1 MTCDHMWSHKMTSLK
16 SCGIFVKNI
25 LCDIIIRS
33 VIGIKVRRQG
43 MARKNQHKDH
53 RIDQKL
59 QFRQFNSR
67 NKKALSL
74 KKFEISRTEI

>member
-1 MTCDHMWSHKMTSLK
+1 MWNFRKKYPLRYNNTKCH
-16 SCGIFVKNI
+16 
-25 LCDIIIRS
+25 R
-33 VIGIKVRRQG
+33 IKVRRQG

-59 QFRQFNSR
+59 QFRQFNAR